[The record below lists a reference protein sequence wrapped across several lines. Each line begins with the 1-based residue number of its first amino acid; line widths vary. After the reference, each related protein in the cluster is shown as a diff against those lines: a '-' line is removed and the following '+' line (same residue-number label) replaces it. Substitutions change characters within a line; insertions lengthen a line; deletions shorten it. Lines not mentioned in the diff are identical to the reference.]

1 MAKFAVGKNA
11 FGISDRSGFRY
22 LLREMRREW
31 NGLLVGKDEFER
43 KHPQLQPL
51 RPPPEP
57 QALKAPR
64 PDTRLEPA
72 VEQLLGLNPF
82 LSSGSGSAVITVL
95 EPSHGRTTGDTVRFR
110 KAQGFDGFSSTV
122 LEKAEGC
129 TITVVDTRSYTF
141 TASSG
146 TATTGSQR
154 GGGANATVGPVTLEN

>member
-11 FGISDRSGFRY
+11 WGISDRSGFRY

-43 KHPQLQPL
+43 KQPQLEPL
-51 RPPPEP
+51 RTPSEP
-57 QALKAPR
+57 QALKNPR
-64 PDTRLEPA
+64 PDTRTEPP
-72 VEQLLGLNPF
+72 VEQLLGLSPF
-82 LSSGSGSAVITVL
+82 SSGFSGTSVITVS
-95 EPSHGRTTGDTVRFR
+95 EPDHGRTTGDVVRFR
-110 KAQGFDGFSSTV
+110 KVNGFDGFTSTV
-122 LEKAEGC
+122 LQKADGY
-129 TITVVDTRSYTF
+129 TITVADTDSYTF